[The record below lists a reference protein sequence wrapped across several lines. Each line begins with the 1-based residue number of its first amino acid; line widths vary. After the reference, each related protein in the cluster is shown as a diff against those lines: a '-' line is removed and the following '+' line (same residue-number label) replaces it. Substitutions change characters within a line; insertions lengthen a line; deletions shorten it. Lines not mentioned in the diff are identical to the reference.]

1 MRIDDL
7 FRLCEKLQYSQGFY
21 GRLLRELNNM
31 DEIELADLDL
41 AIQQADLKDELDL
54 ILWLES

>member
-1 MRIDDL
+1 MRVDDL

-21 GRLLRELNNM
+21 GRLLRELNEM
-31 DEIELADLDL
+31 DKIELADLDL
-41 AIQQADLKDELDL
+41 AIQQADLKDELNL